1 MTSRWM
7 FGVALLGTLGVVR
20 PATAQKGAR
29 MAPARQ
35 VLLETIN
42 RRFMNQVIK
51 EMALTP
57 EQVPRFQRVV
67 LSWAQK
73 RAALE
78 DEERRLHQA
87 LTGDELR
94 PGVAANPDSVT
105 REVDGI
111 NAVRVKYAEA
121 MRDEMLE
128 LAPIL
133 SPVQRGQFQIRRDQ
147 FLQRVRDLQQQRPGG
162 AATTPGGP

>member
-1 MTSRWM
+1 MTAL
-7 FGVALLGTLGVVR
+7 ALLGVFAAAQ
-20 PATAQKGAR
+20 PARAQKGAR
-29 MAPARQ
+29 IAPARQ
-35 VLLETIN
+35 ALLETIN

-73 RAALE
+73 RSALE
-78 DEERRLHQA
+78 EEERRLHQA

-94 PGVAANPDSVT
+94 PGVAANPDSVS

-133 SPVQRGQFQIRRDQ
+133 SPVQRGQFKIRRDQ

-162 AATTPGGP
+162 APTDPGGP